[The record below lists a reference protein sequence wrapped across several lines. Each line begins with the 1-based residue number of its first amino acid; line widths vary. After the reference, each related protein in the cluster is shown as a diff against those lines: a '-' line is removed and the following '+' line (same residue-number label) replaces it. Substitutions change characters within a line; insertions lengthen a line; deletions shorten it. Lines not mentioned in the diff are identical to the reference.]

1 MANAI
6 KTTYDSLPER
16 ITVPRQ
22 YVHKRAEV
30 IILLEDD
37 VAEPLPS
44 LRDFFGSL
52 PDFPDRGPQGAF
64 EVRDEL

>member
-1 MANAI
+1 MVNAI

-30 IILLEDD
+30 IILLDDD
-37 VAEPLPS
+37 VVENSPS
-44 LRDFFGSL
+44 LSDFFGSL
-52 PDFPDRGPQGAF
+52 PGFPDREPQGAF